1 MSMIFSLLAQLVSFY
16 TFILLIRVL
25 LTWIPN
31 LDPENPLVQV
41 LRQITDPVLEPA
53 RQVIP
58 AIGMVDISP
67 IVVFIA
73 LRFVATAL
81 ENVAR
86 SMA

>member
-86 SMA
+86 SLA